1 MSELLDQPDP
11 FPFLQ
16 KKLVLEFLV
25 LCPKDL
31 SLVIELL
38 GLVGRGIELCH
49 GLKYIW
55 KKESYKFSLNFIEKW
70 NRNNEK
76 TTYLE
81 QIMDGRVFKVSHWY
95 VETCTH
101 LSVKDNPFERL
112 PGMIFVQYQVR
123 RMFGWNWRMNLMRNY
138 GCRGNRSFGL
148 DDWRRDLRGHQF
160 HCWVVRVYCC
170 VLRLWNFGMSD
181 FVRFLLLKTSAS
193 WKTSKI
199 YVAWNAFPLPSS
211 SLNSK
216 LLDGQWS

>member
-1 MSELLDQPDP
+1 
-11 FPFLQ
+11 
-16 KKLVLEFLV
+16 
-25 LCPKDL
+25 
-31 SLVIELL
+31 
-38 GLVGRGIELCH
+38 
-49 GLKYIW
+49 
-55 KKESYKFSLNFIEKW
+55 
-70 NRNNEK
+70 
-76 TTYLE
+76 
-81 QIMDGRVFKVSHWY
+81 MDGRVFKVSHWY
-95 VETCTH
+95 VVTCTH

-160 HCWVVRVYCC
+160 HYWVVRVYCC
-170 VLRLWNFGMSD
+170 VLRLWNFGRSD

-211 SLNSK
+211 SLNSNFWMANGASSSWTRTSSSSSVPLATFLHLFSFMVANPAMK
-216 LLDGQWS
+216 KNKELDTKKKEKRKKKKVKDDTYFDE